1 MLETIAMAFLLCKT
15 ETPWL
20 DWTFPTYA
28 ICTCAS
34 FWDIWVLDDVKKYF
48 ICIYLDSSLTMFV
61 IIKYK
66 AQFSLQN
73 RIQDG
78 KFCIKSELQL
88 FADVNYA
95 ALRGK
100 VANDGLIFNSIG
112 WNQVLSTVHTQ
123 NSKWIQVHF

>member
-1 MLETIAMAFLLCKT
+1 MLCFDEKSI
-15 ETPWL
+15 
-20 DWTFPTYA
+20 
-28 ICTCAS
+28 S
-34 FWDIWVLDDVKKYF
+34 N
-48 ICIYLDSSLTMFV
+48 LDSSLTMFV

-112 WNQVLSTVHTQ
+112 
-123 NSKWIQVHF
+123 

>member
-1 MLETIAMAFLLCKT
+1 MRMLETIAMAFLLCKT

-34 FWDIWVLDDVKKYF
+34 FWDTWVLDDVC
-48 ICIYLDSSLTMFV
+48 ICLDSSLTMFV

-73 RIQDG
+73 RIQ
-78 KFCIKSELQL
+78 FCIKSELQL
-88 FADVNYA
+88 FADVNYT

-112 WNQVLSTVHTQ
+112 WNQVLSTVHGTQ
-123 NSKWIQVHF
+123 NSNWIRVHFYF